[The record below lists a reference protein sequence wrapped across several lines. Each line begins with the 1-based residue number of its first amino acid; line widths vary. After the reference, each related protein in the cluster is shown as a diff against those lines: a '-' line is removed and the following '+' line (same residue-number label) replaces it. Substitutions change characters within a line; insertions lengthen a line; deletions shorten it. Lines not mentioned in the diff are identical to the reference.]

1 MSMKRSIE
9 LRMAVMAAVFV
20 FAFAMSGLAQQSKSK
35 MAPEAGLKSP
45 IEVSGSPQSVPP
57 HVPSPPGTL
66 IIPQSSQKQTVPA
79 GHNFVAN
86 TNYEIFIP
94 SGIRP
99 DEAPPYTNYGYETPA
114 SIACHYG
121 LVSPGSGI
129 APNCNP
135 QHTTVVPTGGANT
148 IAIVDAYD
156 DPDAPSDLAYFSDWF
171 GIPFSVSQFHV
182 VWANTGASSC
192 PGYLGYSIPIDYT
205 GGCEFEEALD
215 VEWAHAMAPSA
226 NIYLVEACSASDTDL
241 AQAVL
246 VANNLVQCGQSELN
260 TSTGALGTCPASST
274 GAGMVTMSWGGGE
287 YAGETA
293 YDSYFTTPNV
303 VYLAAA
309 GDGPGLSYPCAS
321 PNVVCVGGTTLRRN
335 ASNFN
340 FEQET
345 AWVFTGTGVSYYE
358 PKPSYQ
364 TPVGNNPT
372 AWRGVPDVSMDADPY
387 TGVYVYD
394 TFPEDIYYFY
404 QWWTAGGTSVA
415 VQVFGGIMNVAE
427 VTSTFAP
434 STNSELNYMYS
445 FRTNASAYN
454 DITVG
459 YCGFYMGTPT
469 LTHWDFCTGIGSNNT
484 YVGK

>member
-9 LRMAVMAAVFV
+9 LRMAAVAVVFV

-57 HVPSPPGTL
+57 HVPSTPGTL
-66 IIPQSSQKQTVPA
+66 IIPQSSQKQPVPA
-79 GHNFVAN
+79 GHNFAAH
-86 TNYEIFIP
+86 TNFEIFVP
-94 SGIRP
+94 NGVKP
-99 DEAPPYTNYGYETPA
+99 DEAPPFTNLGFETPA

-135 QHTTVVPTGGANT
+135 QLTTVDPTGGSNT

-171 GIPFSVSQFHV
+171 GIPFKVSQLQV
-182 VWANTGASSC
+182 VWANTVNSSC
-192 PGYLGYSIPIDYT
+192 PVNYGYGVPIDES
-205 GGCEFEEALD
+205 GDWEFEEALD

-226 NIYLVEACSASDTDL
+226 NIYLVEACSTSDIDL

-246 VANNLVQCGQSELN
+246 VANNLVNCGQSLLN
-260 TSTGALGTCPASST
+260 SSTGVLGTCTSSN
-274 GAGMVTMSWGGGE
+274 AGMVTMSWGGGE

-293 YDSYFTTPNV
+293 YDSYFTAPNV

-309 GDGPGLSYPCAS
+309 GDSPGVDYPCAS

-394 TFPEDIYYFY
+394 TFPVEGIEYYE
-404 QWWTAGGTSVA
+404 WLIVGGTSLSTQA
-415 VQVFGGIMNVAE
+415 LAGIVNTAGSFALSSSAE
-427 VTSTFAP
+427 I
-434 STNSELNYMYS
+434 TNIYTN
-445 FRTNASAYN
+445 RTNTAAIT
-454 DITVG
+454 DITYG
-459 YCGFYMGTPT
+459 YCGYYMGLPT
-469 LTHWDFCTGIGSNNT
+469 LLHWDYCTG
-484 YVGK
+484 VGVPNGYTGK